1 MEGPITSISKSVA
14 GIDGMK
20 HVRRAFPGIF
30 LAAVLIVFATFLFN
44 GSLPGTGYSAG
55 VHEINLAADG
65 NVLAGSMAEND
76 IDSFLLGRGSI
87 VVKASEIEG
96 NLSTSSDT
104 LQIDALISVGGNE
117 YRLKVDQAMASDP
130 LGLHQ
135 TWDGVGIDRPAD
147 GTDGAAA
154 AGSRT
159 GAGDSPWLSGA
170 RAGFIAYGYGSL
182 TCHGKTLSLGV
193 PVRVMTISS
202 SGFPWDAKL
211 VLDIGFEN
219 LGPIEGLPAGQ
230 KDMRM
235 MWQRY
240 ADEIPQGVQ
249 LEEAAQVCP

>member
-1 MEGPITSISKSVA
+1 
-14 GIDGMK
+14 MK
-20 HVRRAFPGIF
+20 HVRKAFLGIF
-30 LAAVLIVFATFLFN
+30 FAAVLIVFATFLFN

-55 VHEINLAADG
+55 VHEVNLAADG
-65 NVLAGSMAEND
+65 NALAGSVQEGNPD
-76 IDSFLLGRGSI
+76 NFLLAKGSM
-87 VVKASEIEG
+87 VVAAVDMDG
-96 NLSTSSDT
+96 NLSTSSDR
-104 LQIDALISVGGNE
+104 LKIDALISVGGNE

-135 TWDGVGIDRPAD
+135 TWGGVGIDRPAD

-154 AGSRT
+154 TGFRA

-170 RAGFIAYGYGSL
+170 RAGFIAYGYGGL

-230 KDMRM
+230 KDMRV

-249 LEEAAQVCP
+249 LEEAEQVCP